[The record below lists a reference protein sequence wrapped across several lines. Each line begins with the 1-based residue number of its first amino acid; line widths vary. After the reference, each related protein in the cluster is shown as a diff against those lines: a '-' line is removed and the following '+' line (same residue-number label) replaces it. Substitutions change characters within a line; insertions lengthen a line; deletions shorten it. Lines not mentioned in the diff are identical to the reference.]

1 MSDASIHAQLS
12 AIPEVL
18 GGRYRIERLLGAGGM
33 GTVYRAR
40 DLLQEQFGDPDPYV
54 ALKILGEAFA
64 ESPDASALLFSEYA
78 LTRQLRHPNVLRM
91 YSFNVDSAHQRVF
104 VVMELLSGPT
114 LDLLLCERPLGLPW
128 AELREIALPLL
139 DALAH
144 AHGRGVLH
152 GDIKPSNVLLSDDGV
167 RLFDFGLGQAEAG
180 TLEGLA
186 HVSRSRF
193 NAWTPGYAAP
203 EILEGKP
210 LTRTADIYALGCL
223 LYELASGKHPY
234 NRMRAT
240 EARDQKEQS
249 PPTRPKN
256 LPPCLWPSLR
266 TALAFDPA
274 QRTITVEQL
283 LKAASTTPSWR
294 QRLIQWRS
302 WSATA

>member
-1 MSDASIHAQLS
+1 MTEASVHARLS
-12 AIPEVL
+12 AMPEVL
-18 GGRYRIERLLGAGGM
+18 GGRYYIERLLGAGGM

-40 DLLQEQFGDPDPYV
+40 DLLQEQFGDPEPYV
-54 ALKILGEAFA
+54 ALKILGEALA
-64 ESPDASALLFSEYA
+64 QSPDASALLFSEYA
-78 LTRQLRHPNVLRM
+78 LTRHLRHPNVMRM

-104 VVMELLSGPT
+104 VVMELLRGPT
-114 LDLLLCERPLGLPW
+114 LDRVLCERPLGLPW

-180 TLEGLA
+180 TLTGLA
-186 HVSRSRF
+186 HVSRNRF

-210 LTRTADIYALGCL
+210 LTRAADVYALGCL

-234 NRMRAT
+234 NRMLAT
-240 EARDQKEQS
+240 EARDQQS
-249 PPTRPKN
+249 RLKLMPPPK
-256 LPPCLWPSLR
+256 LPRHLWPVLR
-266 TALAFDPA
+266 TALEFDPA
-274 QRTITVEQL
+274 KRSISVEQL
-283 LKAASTTPSWR
+283 REAISAPSGWR
-294 QRLIQWRS
+294 QRLFWRRGES
-302 WSATA
+302 SQT